1 MRLYYFWEIFTRVR
15 LWLCAGMLLFAVRYS
30 FANILLAYFVIIVM
44 QIVIET
50 LRRAR
55 IRG

>member
-1 MRLYYFWEIFTRVR
+1 MRLYYFWEILTRVR